1 MVKKWRSIS
10 IDEKIYVLVAE
21 LQQKLI
27 KENNNEHIQIGI
39 VAEAIILAGIDKVI
53 LKNGK
58 VDVKEE

>member
-1 MVKKWRSIS
+1 MTKKWRSIS

>member
-1 MVKKWRSIS
+1 MSKDWKSIS
-10 IDEKIYVLVAE
+10 IDKKLYVLIVE
-21 LQQKLI
+21 KQQKLI